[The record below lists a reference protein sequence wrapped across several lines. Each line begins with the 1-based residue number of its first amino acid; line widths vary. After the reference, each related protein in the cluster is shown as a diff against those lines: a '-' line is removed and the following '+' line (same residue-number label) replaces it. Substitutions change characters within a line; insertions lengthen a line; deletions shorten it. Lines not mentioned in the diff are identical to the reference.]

1 MRLVLRFVWRD
12 WEIETRQQVRTVSAK
27 PIPEGYEGAIPYL
40 AVRNASDAIAFY
52 KNAFGAREV
61 LCIAHG
67 GKIGHAELE
76 IGKAKIMLSDEFP
89 EHDALSPLTIGGT
102 PIVIHLYVADVDS
115 FTSRAIGAGL
125 HVLRPV
131 QDQFYGDRG
140 GKFEDPFGHRWII
153 ATRNEDLTPEE
164 LRARAAALFS
174 DG

>member
-1 MRLVLRFVWRD
+1 MM
-12 WEIETRQQVRTVSAK
+12 SGK
-27 PIPEGYEGAIPYL
+27 PIPDGYEGAIPYL
-40 AVRNASDAIAFY
+40 ALRKASAAIAFY
-52 KNAFGAREV
+52 KKAFGAREV

-76 IGKAKIMLSDEFP
+76 IGNAKIMLSDEFP
-89 EHDALSPLTIGGT
+89 EHDALSPGTIGGT
-102 PIVIHLYVADVDS
+102 PIVIHLYVPDVDC
-115 FTSRAIGAGL
+115 FTRRAVDAGL

-131 QDQFYGDRG
+131 KDQFYGDRC

-153 ATRNEDLTPEE
+153 ATRLEDLTPEE